1 MPDSSDPSS
10 PAASR
15 VLLLLIR
22 HAEQETMLELD
33 PPLSARGLEQAER
46 LGARLAHLPITAVVS
61 SPLLRAQQTAAPTA
75 AALGLE
81 VVVHPDLDEIRM
93 QADAMRDKFAK
104 TSARHM
110 EPDPDDYVR
119 TAMAAVRVVPRF
131 VWAEDGSTESG
142 AELRQRA
149 TTALEEVVAAHP
161 GEVVACVAH
170 GGFINAALGPWLGIT
185 KDMWFVP
192 WHTGVSTVMVTG
204 DDKVVLGINDASHL
218 APDEDVLSVVS
229 STLGPR

>member
-1 MPDSSDPSS
+1 
-10 PAASR
+10 
-15 VLLLLIR
+15 
-22 HAEQETMLELD
+22 MLELD